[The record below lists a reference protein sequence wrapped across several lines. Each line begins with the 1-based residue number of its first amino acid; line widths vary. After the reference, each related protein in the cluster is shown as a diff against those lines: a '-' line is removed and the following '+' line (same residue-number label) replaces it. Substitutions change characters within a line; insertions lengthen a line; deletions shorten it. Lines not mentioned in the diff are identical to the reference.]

1 MCQNKAERENYLC
14 QKNDF
19 GLFAAAFCAMLEL
32 LKGQEGRAC
41 PKCDTPKIKGGRF
54 PVKQLISRRS
64 FLKAAGVTA
73 AAASMAIGAPA
84 ASACWLGD
92 KSDVTILYTNDVH
105 TYIDK
110 QSPKLTYAAIA
121 DLKQSYQNA
130 GKDVLLV
137 DAGDHVQG
145 TAYGSMDEG
154 ASIIKLMNAAGY
166 DAATP
171 GNHEFDY
178 GMDRAKAIMKEADF
192 PYLSCNWVDLRTG
205 LRVLP
210 SVKVFVRGGRRI
222 AFVGVTTPETFTKS
236 TPAYFMDKAQRK
248 YIYDIQ
254 GGEDGKKLYDAVQK
268 AIDKAKLLAD
278 VVIGLGHLGVDPSSS
293 PWTSEEVIAHTSGFD
308 AFIDG
313 HSHTVME
320 NKQVQDASGKAV
332 TLTQTGSYFA
342 NVGEMTIAADG
353 TITTKLIPTH
363 EGMDAGIAAMQ
374 TSWVNTVDD
383 MLGEK
388 IAVGDSDFYVSDPA
402 TGKRRIRSA
411 ETNLG
416 DFVAD
421 GIYAYF
427 NEVEKLHCDV
437 AIMNGGGIRADVP
450 AGDWTFKTCKQVSP
464 FGNVACLM
472 SVTGK
477 QIQDALEFAARFAG
491 EGGKENGGFLQVA
504 GATYEIHTDIPN
516 TVQTDEKNVWIGSA
530 TGIPRVQNVK
540 IYDKASGSY
549 LPLDPGA
556 TYALAGM
563 NYTLRNLGDG
573 FAMFDGAELIK
584 DYVSEDYLVMS
595 TYAMIFDGVDA
606 AGLPHLSSANSPLAA
621 YPGYLLNYEQPYGA
635 GRITIL

>member
-1 MCQNKAERENYLC
+1 M
-14 QKNDF
+14 
-19 GLFAAAFCAMLEL
+19 
-32 LKGQEGRAC
+32 
-41 PKCDTPKIKGGRF
+41 
-54 PVKQLISRRS
+54 KQLISRRS

-320 NKQVQDASGKAV
+320 NKQVQDASGKVV

-388 IAVGDSDFYVSDPA
+388 IAVGDSDFYISDPA

-427 NEVEKLHCDV
+427 NEVEKLHCDL

-530 TGIPRVQNVK
+530 TGTPRVQNVK

-563 NYTLRNLGDG
+563 NDTLRNLGDG

-584 DYVSEDYLVMS
+584 DYVSEDYLVMA
-595 TYAMIFDGVDA
+595 TYAMTFDGADA

>member
-1 MCQNKAERENYLC
+1 MKH
-14 QKNDF
+14 
-19 GLFAAAFCAMLEL
+19 
-32 LKGQEGRAC
+32 
-41 PKCDTPKIKGGRF
+41 
-54 PVKQLISRRS
+54 LISRRN
-64 FLKAAGVTA
+64 FLKAAGVTTA
-73 AAASMAIGAPA
+73 AAAMAVGAPA
-84 ASACWLGD
+84 ASACWTGE
-92 KSDVTILYTNDVH
+92 KSEVTILYTNDVH

-110 QSPKLTYAAIA
+110 QAPELTYAAIA
-121 DLKQSYQNA
+121 ALKQSYQNA
-130 GKDVLLV
+130 GKKVLLV

-145 TAYGSMDEG
+145 TAYGSMDQG
-154 ASIIKLMNAAGY
+154 ASIIELMNAAGY

-178 GMDRAKAIMKEADF
+178 GMDRAKELMRDADF
-192 PYLSCNWVDLRTG
+192 PYLSCNWVDLRTN

-210 SVKVFVRGGRRI
+210 EIKVFVRGGVRI
-222 AFVGVTTPETFTKS
+222 AFVGITTPETFTKS
-236 TPAYFMDKAQRK
+236 TPAYFMNKAQTK
-248 YIYDIQ
+248 YIYDIL
-254 GGEDGKKLYDAVQK
+254 GGEDGQKLYSAVQK
-268 AIDKAKLLAD
+268 AVDKAKCLAD

-293 PWTSEEVIAHTSGFD
+293 PWTSEEVIAHTTGFD

-320 NKQVQDASGKAV
+320 NKQVADASGRMV

-342 NVGEMTIAADG
+342 NVGEMTIAPDG
-353 TITTKLIPTH
+353 TISTRLVSTYDQ
-363 EGMDAGIAAMQ
+363 EDVAVAAEQ
-374 TSWVNTVDD
+374 AAWVSSVDE

-388 IAVGDSDFYVSDPA
+388 IAVADTKFYITDPA
-402 TGKRRIRSA
+402 TGKRRIRSG

-421 GIYAYF
+421 GIYTYF
-427 NEVEKLHCDV
+427 NEVEQLHCDI
-437 AIMNGGGIRADVP
+437 AIMNGGGIRSDED
-450 AGDWTFKTCKQVSP
+450 AGYWTFKTCKQVSP

-516 TVQTDEKNVWIGSA
+516 TVQTDDKNVWIGSA
-530 TGIPRVQNVK
+530 TGTPRVQNVK
-540 IYDKASGSY
+540 IYDRHTGTY
-549 LPLDPGA
+549 EPLDPA
-556 TYALAGM
+556 KTYALAGM

-595 TYAMIFDGVDA
+595 TYAMTFGGVDA
-606 AGLPHLSSANSPLAA
+606 EGLPHLSSANSVLAE
-621 YPGYLLNYEQPYGA
+621 YPGYLLDYENPYGA
-635 GRITIL
+635 GRISIL

>member
-1 MCQNKAERENYLC
+1 M
-14 QKNDF
+14 
-19 GLFAAAFCAMLEL
+19 
-32 LKGQEGRAC
+32 
-41 PKCDTPKIKGGRF
+41 
-54 PVKQLISRRS
+54 KQLIPRRS

-84 ASACWLGD
+84 ASACWFGD

-166 DAATP
+166 DVATP

-192 PYLSCNWVDLRTG
+192 PYLSCNWVDLRTT

-293 PWTSEEVIAHTSGFD
+293 PWTSEEVIAHTSGFN

-374 TSWVNTVDD
+374 TGWVNTVDD

-421 GIYAYF
+421 GIYTYF
-427 NEVEKLHCDV
+427 NEVEKLHCDL

-491 EGGKENGGFLQVA
+491 EDGKENGGFLQVA

-530 TGIPRVQNVK
+530 TGTPRVQNVK

-595 TYAMIFDGVDA
+595 TYAMIFDGADA

>member
-1 MCQNKAERENYLC
+1 M
-14 QKNDF
+14 
-19 GLFAAAFCAMLEL
+19 
-32 LKGQEGRAC
+32 
-41 PKCDTPKIKGGRF
+41 
-54 PVKQLISRRS
+54 KQLISRRS

-84 ASACWLGD
+84 ASACWVGD

-166 DAATP
+166 DVATP

-192 PYLSCNWVDLRTG
+192 PYLSCNWVDLRTT

-374 TSWVNTVDD
+374 TGWVNTVDD

-421 GIYAYF
+421 GIYTYF

-491 EGGKENGGFLQVA
+491 EDGKENGGFLQVA

-530 TGIPRVQNVK
+530 TGTPRVQNVK

-595 TYAMIFDGVDA
+595 TYAMIFDCADA

>member
-1 MCQNKAERENYLC
+1 M
-14 QKNDF
+14 
-19 GLFAAAFCAMLEL
+19 
-32 LKGQEGRAC
+32 
-41 PKCDTPKIKGGRF
+41 
-54 PVKQLISRRS
+54 KQLISRRS

-73 AAASMAIGAPA
+73 AAASMTIGAPA

-121 DLKQSYQNA
+121 DLKQSYQDA

-166 DAATP
+166 DVATP

-192 PYLSCNWVDLRTG
+192 PYLSCNWVDLRTT

-254 GGEDGKKLYDAVQK
+254 GGEDGKELYDAVQK

-421 GIYAYF
+421 GIYTYF

-450 AGDWTFKTCKQVSP
+450 AGDWTFKTCKQISP

-530 TGIPRVQNVK
+530 TGTPRVQNVK

-595 TYAMIFDGVDA
+595 TYAMIFDGADA

>member
-1 MCQNKAERENYLC
+1 M
-14 QKNDF
+14 
-19 GLFAAAFCAMLEL
+19 
-32 LKGQEGRAC
+32 
-41 PKCDTPKIKGGRF
+41 
-54 PVKQLISRRS
+54 KQLISRRS

-84 ASACWLGD
+84 ASACWYGD

-166 DAATP
+166 DVATP

-192 PYLSCNWVDLRTG
+192 PYLSCNWVDLRTT

-278 VVIGLGHLGVDPSSS
+278 MVIGLGHLGVDPSSS

-363 EGMDAGIAAMQ
+363 EGMDADIAAMQ

-421 GIYAYF
+421 GIYTYF

-491 EGGKENGGFLQVA
+491 EDGKENGGFLQVA

-530 TGIPRVQNVK
+530 TGTPRVQNVK

-595 TYAMIFDGVDA
+595 TYAMTFDGADA

>member
-1 MCQNKAERENYLC
+1 MKH
-14 QKNDF
+14 
-19 GLFAAAFCAMLEL
+19 
-32 LKGQEGRAC
+32 
-41 PKCDTPKIKGGRF
+41 
-54 PVKQLISRRS
+54 LISRRN
-64 FLKAAGVTA
+64 FLKAAGVTTA
-73 AAASMAIGAPA
+73 AAAMAVGAPA
-84 ASACWLGD
+84 ASACWTGE
-92 KSDVTILYTNDVH
+92 KSEVTILYTNDVH

-110 QSPKLTYAAIA
+110 QAPELTYAAIA
-121 DLKQSYQNA
+121 ALKQSYQNA
-130 GKDVLLV
+130 GKKVLLV

-145 TAYGSMDEG
+145 TAYGSMDQG
-154 ASIIKLMNAAGY
+154 ASIIELMNAAGY

-178 GMDRAKAIMKEADF
+178 GMDRAKELMRDADF
-192 PYLSCNWVDLRTG
+192 PYLSCNWVDLRTN

-210 SVKVFVRGGRRI
+210 EIKVFVRGGVRI
-222 AFVGVTTPETFTKS
+222 AFVGITTPETFTKS
-236 TPAYFMDKAQRK
+236 TPAYFMNKAQTK
-248 YIYDIQ
+248 YIYDIL
-254 GGEDGKKLYDAVQK
+254 GGEDGQKLYSAVQK
-268 AIDKAKLLAD
+268 AVDKAKCLAD

-293 PWTSEEVIAHTSGFD
+293 PWTSEEVITHTTGFD

-320 NKQVQDASGKAV
+320 NKQVADASGRMV

-342 NVGEMTIAADG
+342 NVGEMTIAPDG
-353 TITTKLIPTH
+353 TISTRLVSTYDQEDP
-363 EGMDAGIAAMQ
+363 AVAAEQ
-374 TSWVNTVDD
+374 AAWVSSVDE

-388 IAVGDSDFYVSDPA
+388 IAVADTKFYITDPA
-402 TGKRRIRSA
+402 TGKRRIRSG

-421 GIYAYF
+421 GIYTYF
-427 NEVEKLHCDV
+427 NEVEQLHCDI
-437 AIMNGGGIRADVP
+437 AIMNGGGIRSDED
-450 AGDWTFKTCKQVSP
+450 AGYWTFKTCKQVSP

-491 EGGKENGGFLQVA
+491 AEGKENGGFLQVA

-516 TVQTDEKNVWIGSA
+516 TVQTDDKNVWIGSA
-530 TGIPRVQNVK
+530 TGTPRVQNVK
-540 IYDKASGSY
+540 IYDRANGTY
-549 LPLDPGA
+549 VPLDENK

-595 TYAMIFDGVDA
+595 TYAMTFGGVDA
-606 AGLPHLSSANSPLAA
+606 EGLPHLSSANSVLAE
-621 YPGYLLNYEQPYGA
+621 YPGYLLDYENPYGA
-635 GRITIL
+635 GRISIL

>member
-1 MCQNKAERENYLC
+1 M
-14 QKNDF
+14 
-19 GLFAAAFCAMLEL
+19 
-32 LKGQEGRAC
+32 
-41 PKCDTPKIKGGRF
+41 
-54 PVKQLISRRS
+54 KQLISRRS

-84 ASACWLGD
+84 ASACWYGD

-166 DAATP
+166 DVATP

-178 GMDRAKAIMKEADF
+178 SMDRAKAIMKEADF
-192 PYLSCNWVDLRTG
+192 PYLSCNWVDLRTT

-374 TSWVNTVDD
+374 TGWVNTVDD

-421 GIYAYF
+421 GIYTYF

-491 EGGKENGGFLQVA
+491 EDGKENGGFLQVA

-530 TGIPRVQNVK
+530 TGTPRVQNVK

-549 LPLDPGA
+549 LPLDLGA

-595 TYAMIFDGVDA
+595 TYAMIFDGADA

>member
-1 MCQNKAERENYLC
+1 M
-14 QKNDF
+14 
-19 GLFAAAFCAMLEL
+19 
-32 LKGQEGRAC
+32 
-41 PKCDTPKIKGGRF
+41 
-54 PVKQLISRRS
+54 KQLISRRS

-84 ASACWLGD
+84 ASACWFGD

-427 NEVEKLHCDV
+427 NEVEKLHCDL

-530 TGIPRVQNVK
+530 TGTPRVQNVK

-549 LPLDPGA
+549 LPLDPNK

-595 TYAMIFDGVDA
+595 TYAMIFDGADA

>member
-1 MCQNKAERENYLC
+1 MKH
-14 QKNDF
+14 
-19 GLFAAAFCAMLEL
+19 
-32 LKGQEGRAC
+32 
-41 PKCDTPKIKGGRF
+41 
-54 PVKQLISRRS
+54 LISRRN
-64 FLKAAGVTA
+64 FLKAAGVTTA
-73 AAASMAIGAPA
+73 AAAMAVGAPA
-84 ASACWLGD
+84 ASACWTGE
-92 KSDVTILYTNDVH
+92 KSEVTILYTNDVH

-110 QSPKLTYAAIA
+110 QAPELTYAAIA
-121 DLKQSYQNA
+121 ALKQSYQNA
-130 GKDVLLV
+130 GKKVLLV

-145 TAYGSMDEG
+145 TAYGSMDQG
-154 ASIIKLMNAAGY
+154 ASIIELMNAAGY

-178 GMDRAKAIMKEADF
+178 GMDRAKELMRDADF
-192 PYLSCNWVDLRTG
+192 PYLSCNWVDLRTN

-210 SVKVFVRGGRRI
+210 EIKVFVRGGVRI
-222 AFVGVTTPETFTKS
+222 AFVGITTPETFTKS
-236 TPAYFMDKAQRK
+236 TPAYFMNKAQTK
-248 YIYDIQ
+248 YIYDIL
-254 GGEDGKKLYDAVQK
+254 GGEDGQKLYSAVQK
-268 AIDKAKLLAD
+268 AVDKAKCLAD

-293 PWTSEEVIAHTSGFD
+293 PWTSEEVIAHTTGFD

-320 NKQVQDASGKAV
+320 NKQVADASGRLV

-342 NVGEMTIAADG
+342 NVGEMTIAPDG
-353 TITTKLIPTH
+353 TISTRLVSTYDQ
-363 EGMDAGIAAMQ
+363 EDVAVAAEQ
-374 TSWVNTVDD
+374 AAWVNTVDD

-388 IAVGDSDFYVSDPA
+388 IAVADTKFYITDPA
-402 TGKRRIRSA
+402 TGKRRIRSG

-421 GIYAYF
+421 GIYTYF
-427 NEVEKLHCDV
+427 NEVEQLHCDI
-437 AIMNGGGIRADVP
+437 AIMNGGGIRSDED
-450 AGDWTFKTCKQVSP
+450 AGYWTFKTCKQVSP

-491 EGGKENGGFLQVA
+491 TEKENGGFLHVA
-504 GATYEIHTDIPN
+504 GASYEIHADIPN

-530 TGIPRVQNVK
+530 TGTPRVQNVK
-540 IYDKASGSY
+540 IYNKASGTY
-549 LPLDPGA
+549 EPLDESK

-595 TYAMIFDGVDA
+595 TYAMTFGGVDA
-606 AGLPHLSSANSPLAA
+606 EGLPHLSSANSVLAE
-621 YPGYLLNYEQPYGA
+621 YPGYLLDYENPYGA
-635 GRITIL
+635 GRISIL

>member
-1 MCQNKAERENYLC
+1 M
-14 QKNDF
+14 
-19 GLFAAAFCAMLEL
+19 
-32 LKGQEGRAC
+32 
-41 PKCDTPKIKGGRF
+41 
-54 PVKQLISRRS
+54 KQLISRRS

-121 DLKQSYQNA
+121 DLKQSYQDA

-166 DAATP
+166 DVATP

-427 NEVEKLHCDV
+427 NEVEKLHCDL

-530 TGIPRVQNVK
+530 TGTPRVQNVK

-595 TYAMIFDGVDA
+595 TYAMIFDGADA

-621 YPGYLLNYEQPYGA
+621 YPGYLLDYEQPYGA

>member
-1 MCQNKAERENYLC
+1 M
-14 QKNDF
+14 
-19 GLFAAAFCAMLEL
+19 
-32 LKGQEGRAC
+32 
-41 PKCDTPKIKGGRF
+41 
-54 PVKQLISRRS
+54 KQLISRRS

-84 ASACWLGD
+84 ASACWFGD

-166 DAATP
+166 DVATP

-192 PYLSCNWVDLRTG
+192 PYLSCNWVDLRTT

-374 TSWVNTVDD
+374 TGWVNTVDD

-421 GIYAYF
+421 GIYTYF

-491 EGGKENGGFLQVA
+491 EDGKENGGFLQGA

-530 TGIPRVQNVK
+530 TGTPRVQNVK

-549 LPLDPGA
+549 LPLDLGA

-595 TYAMIFDGVDA
+595 TYAMIFDGADA

>member
-1 MCQNKAERENYLC
+1 MKH
-14 QKNDF
+14 
-19 GLFAAAFCAMLEL
+19 
-32 LKGQEGRAC
+32 
-41 PKCDTPKIKGGRF
+41 
-54 PVKQLISRRS
+54 LISRRN
-64 FLKAAGVTA
+64 FLKAAGVTTA
-73 AAASMAIGAPA
+73 AAAMAVGAPA
-84 ASACWLGD
+84 ASACWTGE
-92 KSDVTILYTNDVH
+92 KSEVTILYTNDVH

-110 QSPKLTYAAIA
+110 QAPQLTYAAIA
-121 DLKQSYQNA
+121 ALKQSYQNA
-130 GKDVLLV
+130 GKKVLLV

-154 ASIIKLMNAAGY
+154 ASIIELMNAAGY
-166 DAATP
+166 DVATP

-178 GMDRAKAIMKEADF
+178 GMDRAKELMRDADF
-192 PYLSCNWVDLRTG
+192 PYLSCNWVDLRTN

-210 SVKVFVRGGRRI
+210 EIKVFVRGGVRI
-222 AFVGVTTPETFTKS
+222 AFVGITTPETFTKS
-236 TPAYFMDKAQRK
+236 TPAYFMNKAQTK
-248 YIYDIQ
+248 YIYDIL
-254 GGEDGKKLYDAVQK
+254 GGEDGQKLYSAVQK
-268 AIDKAKLLAD
+268 AVDKAKCLAD

-293 PWTSEEVIAHTSGFD
+293 PWTSEEVIAHTTGFD

-320 NKQVQDASGKAV
+320 NKQVADASGRLV

-342 NVGEMTIAADG
+342 NVGEMTIAPDG
-353 TITTKLIPTH
+353 TISTRLVSTYDQEDP
-363 EGMDAGIAAMQ
+363 AVAAEQ
-374 TSWVNTVDD
+374 AAWVSSVDE

-388 IAVGDSDFYVSDPA
+388 IAVADTKFYITDPA
-402 TGKRRIRSA
+402 TGKRRIRSG

-421 GIYAYF
+421 GIYTYF
-427 NEVEKLHCDV
+427 NEVEQLHCDI
-437 AIMNGGGIRADVP
+437 AIMNGGGIRSDED
-450 AGDWTFKTCKQVSP
+450 AGYWTFKTCKQVSP

-491 EGGKENGGFLQVA
+491 AEGKENGGFLQVA

-516 TVQTDEKNVWIGSA
+516 TVQTDDKNVWIGSA
-530 TGIPRVQNVK
+530 TGTPRVQNVK
-540 IYDKASGSY
+540 IYDRANGTY
-549 LPLDPGA
+549 VPLDENK

-595 TYAMIFDGVDA
+595 TYAMTFGGVDA
-606 AGLPHLSSANSPLAA
+606 EGLPHLSSANSVLAE
-621 YPGYLLNYEQPYGA
+621 YPGYLLDYENPYGA
-635 GRITIL
+635 GRISIL

>member
-1 MCQNKAERENYLC
+1 MKH
-14 QKNDF
+14 
-19 GLFAAAFCAMLEL
+19 
-32 LKGQEGRAC
+32 
-41 PKCDTPKIKGGRF
+41 
-54 PVKQLISRRS
+54 LISRRN
-64 FLKAAGVTA
+64 FLKAAGVTTA
-73 AAASMAIGAPA
+73 AAAMAVGAPA
-84 ASACWLGD
+84 ASACWTGE
-92 KSDVTILYTNDVH
+92 KSEVTILYTNDVH

-110 QSPKLTYAAIA
+110 QAPELTYAAIA
-121 DLKQSYQNA
+121 ALKQSYQNA
-130 GKDVLLV
+130 GKKVLLV

-154 ASIIKLMNAAGY
+154 ASIIELMNAAGY
-166 DAATP
+166 DVATP

-178 GMDRAKAIMKEADF
+178 GMDRAKELMRDADF
-192 PYLSCNWVDLRTG
+192 PYLSCNWVDLRTN

-210 SVKVFVRGGRRI
+210 EIKVFVRGGVRI
-222 AFVGVTTPETFTKS
+222 AFVGITTPETFTKS
-236 TPAYFMDKAQRK
+236 TPAYFMNKAQTK
-248 YIYDIQ
+248 YIDDIL
-254 GGEDGKKLYDAVQK
+254 GGEDGQKLYSAVQK
-268 AIDKAKLLAD
+268 AVDKAKCLAD

-293 PWTSEEVIAHTSGFD
+293 PWTSEEVIAHTTGFD

-320 NKQVQDASGKAV
+320 NKQVADASGRLV

-342 NVGEMTIAADG
+342 NVGEMTIAPDG
-353 TITTKLIPTH
+353 TISTRLVSTYDQEDP
-363 EGMDAGIAAMQ
+363 AVAAEQ
-374 TSWVNTVDD
+374 AAWVSSVDE

-388 IAVGDSDFYVSDPA
+388 IAVADTKFYITDPA
-402 TGKRRIRSA
+402 TGKRRIRSG

-421 GIYAYF
+421 GIYTYF
-427 NEVEKLHCDV
+427 NEVEQLHCDI
-437 AIMNGGGIRADVP
+437 AIMNGGGIRSDED
-450 AGDWTFKTCKQVSP
+450 AGYWTFKTCKQVSP

-491 EGGKENGGFLQVA
+491 AEGKENGGFLQVA

-516 TVQTDEKNVWIGSA
+516 TVQTDDKNVWIGSA
-530 TGIPRVQNVK
+530 TGTPRVQNVK
-540 IYDKASGSY
+540 IYDRANGTY
-549 LPLDPGA
+549 VPLDENK

-595 TYAMIFDGVDA
+595 TYAMTFGGVDA
-606 AGLPHLSSANSPLAA
+606 EGLPHLSSANSVLAE
-621 YPGYLLNYEQPYGA
+621 YPGYLLDYENPYGA
-635 GRITIL
+635 GRISIL

>member
-1 MCQNKAERENYLC
+1 M
-14 QKNDF
+14 
-19 GLFAAAFCAMLEL
+19 
-32 LKGQEGRAC
+32 
-41 PKCDTPKIKGGRF
+41 
-54 PVKQLISRRS
+54 KQLISRRS

-84 ASACWLGD
+84 ASACWYGD

-166 DAATP
+166 DVATP

-192 PYLSCNWVDLRTG
+192 PYLSCNWVDLRTT

-374 TSWVNTVDD
+374 TGWVNTVDD

-421 GIYAYF
+421 GIYTYF

-491 EGGKENGGFLQVA
+491 EDGKENGGFLQVA

-530 TGIPRVQNVK
+530 TGTPRVQNVK

-584 DYVSEDYLVMS
+584 DYVSEDYLVMA
-595 TYAMIFDGVDA
+595 TYAMTFDGADA

-621 YPGYLLNYEQPYGA
+621 YPGYLIDYEQPYGA

>member
-1 MCQNKAERENYLC
+1 
-14 QKNDF
+14 
-19 GLFAAAFCAMLEL
+19 MLEL

-41 PKCDTPKIKGGRF
+41 LKCDTPKIKGGRF

-84 ASACWLGD
+84 ASACWYGD

-166 DAATP
+166 DVATP

-192 PYLSCNWVDLRTG
+192 PYLSCNWVDLRTT

-421 GIYAYF
+421 GIYTYF

-491 EGGKENGGFLQVA
+491 EDGKENGGFLQVA

-530 TGIPRVQNVK
+530 TGTPRVQNVK

-595 TYAMIFDGVDA
+595 TYAMIFDGADA
-606 AGLPHLSSANSPLAA
+606 AGLPHLSSTNSPLAA

>member
-1 MCQNKAERENYLC
+1 M
-14 QKNDF
+14 
-19 GLFAAAFCAMLEL
+19 
-32 LKGQEGRAC
+32 
-41 PKCDTPKIKGGRF
+41 
-54 PVKQLISRRS
+54 KQLISRRS
-64 FLKAAGVTA
+64 FLKTAGVTA

-427 NEVEKLHCDV
+427 NEVEKLHCDL

-450 AGDWTFKTCKQVSP
+450 AGDWTFKTCKQISP

-530 TGIPRVQNVK
+530 TGTPRVQNVK

-595 TYAMIFDGVDA
+595 TYAMIFDGADA